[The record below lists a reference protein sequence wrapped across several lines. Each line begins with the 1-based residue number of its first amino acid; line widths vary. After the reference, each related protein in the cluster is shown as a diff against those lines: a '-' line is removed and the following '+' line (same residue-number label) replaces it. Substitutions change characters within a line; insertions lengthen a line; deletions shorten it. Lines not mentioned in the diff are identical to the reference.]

1 MILRF
6 TIDHLR
12 ASRVAGTWLLA
23 RRLPGDI
30 GRSAG
35 DAVVRQVRSRGCP
48 LIGLDRKWLAKGQ
61 NGALTQPDIDFH
73 AQTRYAEVTLG
84 VQSDRG
90 EPERWNEKVF

>member
-1 MILRF
+1 
-6 TIDHLR
+6 
-12 ASRVAGTWLLA
+12 
-23 RRLPGDI
+23 
-30 GRSAG
+30 
-35 DAVVRQVRSRGCP
+35 

-90 EPERWNEKVF
+90 EPERSVTGAIKCAAAGNLASPAFSQAATLLGSSSGGRNGDELACVEAGESV